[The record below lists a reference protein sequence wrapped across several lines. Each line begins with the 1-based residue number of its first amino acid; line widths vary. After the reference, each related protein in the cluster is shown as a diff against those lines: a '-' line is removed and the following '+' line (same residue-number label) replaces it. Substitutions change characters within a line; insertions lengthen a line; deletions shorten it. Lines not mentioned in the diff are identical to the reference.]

1 VSLTSIF
8 IWVAVVG
15 VAFVVAWRMGYITQL
30 ATYWKEMMVELE
42 KCTWPTWEELKGST
56 ALVVVSILL
65 LGGFT
70 AIVNGF
76 FAQIIRRLL

>member
-70 AIVNGF
+70 AIVNGS
-76 FAQIIRRLL
+76 FAQIIRWLL